1 MHQQKD
7 VNRYTKVK
15 KGKNN
20 TREKK
25 RFKILQVSNYTS
37 LSKII
42 DTINQELLIHFIY
55 CRKLGNEIVTK
66 QKEVQG
72 CGKEHHLKKMSATM
86 GSEKFNVHAFF
97 VGNYDRPTDANQKM
111 YIKLRV

>member
-1 MHQQKD
+1 MPETELHQQKD

-37 LSKII
+37 LSKTI
-42 DTINQELLIHFIY
+42 DKINQELLIHFIY
-55 CRKLGNEIVTK
+55 CRQLGIEI
-66 QKEVQG
+66 
-72 CGKEHHLKKMSATM
+72 L
-86 GSEKFNVHAFF
+86 
-97 VGNYDRPTDANQKM
+97 
-111 YIKLRV
+111 YIVNSLEMQFHIL